1 MYKDIGRKIKALARG
16 IGYILAGITML
27 VGVIFMFES
36 DNLESG
42 ALVLLAT
49 ALIAGLEI
57 ISTWA
62 FYGFGQLIEST
73 QNIENMIKSPTQY
86 RESQLELYT
95 ANSSA
100 SVYSME
106 DVGQQTIEVSPKD
119 KELMEQF
126 LQTSRPKD

>member
-73 QNIENMIKSPTQY
+73 QNIENMIKSTTQY
-86 RESQLELYT
+86 HESQLELYT